1 VCGISGFNHRS
12 ESLIDAM
19 NRSLAHRGPD
29 HASRYVDDHVSL
41 GHRRLSIIDLSEQS
55 NQPMSDADGRFWLI
69 YNGEIYNFQE
79 LRAELESKG
88 YRFRSRG
95 DGEVVLHGYR
105 CYGVDVLSRLNG
117 MFAFAI
123 YDRERKRLLL
133 ARDPFGIKP
142 LYYYWDGE
150 RFIFASEIKAI
161 LEHGIPRSVDR
172 SALSEYFTFRF
183 TLGPRTLFENV
194 YKLPPGTYLELDLEN
209 RRIEAQGTFWRPPEV
224 SEDDVSPEALAA
236 ELRGLFIDSTRIR
249 LVSDV
254 PLGFF
259 LSGGIDSSIVVAAAK
274 ALGADVRAFSAGF
287 ETTNELGFARMAARH
302 FSAEFREV
310 FIGDD
315 ALDRLDSMV
324 YHMDEPVGDAAF
336 LALMVLSAEASKQ
349 VKVVLAGEGAD
360 ELFAGYDRYKAF
372 LFGNRM
378 AKGVPNGLRGCI
390 PRGLGS
396 ENLKRMT
403 RVMGEREVPRR
414 YLEIIRLF
422 SNEELDRLGVAEAA
436 DWASKVGVNGM
447 FHENPL
453 AAAQL
458 FDLQTVLPNDF
469 FVKADKM
476 TSAFG
481 LEMRVPFLDPRL
493 VDLSFRIPSSLKLH
507 GWNEKYLL
515 KKAFALDLPEP
526 ILRRRKHGFDVPMD
540 HWLRGPLYDPLMSF
554 LRQPVHEHYDPHP
567 IESLLRRFRAGKGSY
582 KANFYDAQ
590 KLWSVLVFELWYRR
604 FIS

>member
-1 VCGISGFNHRS
+1 
-12 ESLIDAM
+12 M

-29 HASRYVDDHVSL
+29 HGSRYVDDHVSL

-55 NQPMSDADGRFWLI
+55 NQPMSDPDGRFWMI
-69 YNGEIYNFQE
+69 YNGEIYNFKE
-79 LRAELESKG
+79 LRSELEAKG

-105 CYGVDVLSRLNG
+105 CYGIDLLSRLNG

-161 LEHGIPRSVDR
+161 LEHGVPRRVDR

-194 YKLPPGTYLELDLEN
+194 YKLQPGTYLELDLEN
-209 RRIEAQGTFWRPPEV
+209 RRIEAQGAFWRPPEV
-224 SEDDVSPEALAA
+224 SEDDASPKALEA
-236 ELRGLFIDSTRIR
+236 ELKELFIDATRIR
-249 LVSDV
+249 KESDV
-254 PLGFF
+254 HHGFF

-302 FSAEFREV
+302 FGADYREI
-310 FIGDD
+310 FIGED

-336 LALMVLSAEASKQ
+336 LALMVLSEEASKQ

-378 AKGVPNGLRGCI
+378 AKGVPDALRGCV
-390 PRGLGS
+390 PQGLGS
-396 ENLKRMT
+396 ENFKRMA

-493 VDLSFRIPSSLKLH
+493 VELSFRIPSSLKLH

-540 HWLRGPLYDPLMSF
+540 HWLRGPLYDPLMNF
-554 LRQPVHEHYDPHP
+554 LREPSHDYYDPRP
-567 IESLLRRFRAGKGSY
+567 IESLLRRFRGGSGSY

-590 KLWSVLVFELWYRR
+590 KLWSILVFELWYRR
-604 FIS
+604 FLS

>member
-1 VCGISGFNHRS
+1 MCGISGFNYRS

-19 NRSLAHRGPD
+19 NRALAHRGPD
-29 HASRYVDDHVSL
+29 HGSRYVDDHVSL

-55 NQPMSDADGRFWLI
+55 NQPMSDPDGRFWLV
-69 YNGEIYNFQE
+69 YNGEIYNFKE
-79 LRAELESKG
+79 LRSELEGKG
-88 YRFRSRG
+88 YHFRSRG

-105 CYGVDVLSRLNG
+105 CYGAGILSRLNG

-123 YDRERKRLLL
+123 YDRDRKRLLL

-142 LYYYWDGE
+142 LYYYWDGD
-150 RFIFASEIKAI
+150 RFLFASEIKAI
-161 LEHGIPRSVDR
+161 LEHGVPRNVDR
-172 SALSEYFTFRF
+172 KALSEYFTFRF
-183 TLGPRTLFENV
+183 TLGPRTLFENI
-194 YKLPPGTYLELDLEN
+194 YKLQPGTYLELDLEKHC
-209 RRIEAQGTFWRPPEV
+209 IAATGTFWRPPEV
-224 SEDDVSPEALAA
+224 SEDDRPPEALAA
-236 ELRGLFIDSTRIR
+236 ELKELFIDSVRMR
-249 LVSDV
+249 LASDV

-274 ALGADVRAFSAGF
+274 ALGADVHAFSAGF
-287 ETTNELGFARMAARH
+287 ETTNELGFARLAARH
-302 FSAEFREV
+302 FGADFHEV
-310 FIGDD
+310 FIGED
-315 ALDRLDSMV
+315 ALERLDSMV

-378 AKGVPNGLRGCI
+378 AKGVPDGLRGFI
-390 PRGLGS
+390 PQRLGS
-396 ENLKRMT
+396 ENVKRMA

-422 SNEELDRLGVAEAA
+422 SKEELDRLGVAEAA
-436 DWASKVGVNGM
+436 DWSSKLGVNGM
-447 FHENPL
+447 FHDNPL

-493 VDLSFRIPSSLKLH
+493 VAFSFRIPSSLKLH

-540 HWLRGPLYDPLMSF
+540 RWLRGPLYEPLMNF
-554 LRQPVHEHYDPHP
+554 LREPAHDYYDPRP
-567 IESLLRRFRAGKGSY
+567 LVSLLERFRGGTGSY
-582 KANFYDAQ
+582 KASFYDAQ
-590 KLWSVLVFELWYRR
+590 KLWSILVFELWHKR
-604 FIS
+604 FLS